1 MRTAVGCRS
10 LICLSWFA
18 HSDRKAD
25 VKRERSDPGMFGY
38 QHLYCLY
45 VFLSS
50 VKTESKTI
58 SHKKAQGTQKGKHQH
73 IAYFAPFCGKYL
85 ILL

>member
-1 MRTAVGCRS
+1 
-10 LICLSWFA
+10 
-18 HSDRKAD
+18 
-25 VKRERSDPGMFGY
+25 MFGY

-45 VFLSS
+45 VFLLS

-73 IAYFAPFCGKYL
+73 FAYFVPFCGKYL
-85 ILL
+85 ILP